1 MLSNLNNMDVIIS
14 EKQKERIKST
24 IKEIVEDIKVPLA
37 IKVDVEFSSSGAIY
51 VLIKLK
57 NYLMNRVKVNYESL
71 IRNKIKNYVGLNVE
85 VMMFENPD
93 IDS

>member
-24 IKEIVEDIKVPLA
+24 IKEIVEDIKVPLS
-37 IKVDVEFSSSGAIY
+37 IKVGVEMTDNGSIY

-57 NYLMNRVKVNYESL
+57 NYLMSKSKTKYQLL
-71 IRNKIKNYVGLNVE
+71 IRDKIKNYVGLDVE
-85 VMMFENPD
+85 VIMIENSD

>member
-1 MLSNLNNMDVIIS
+1 MDVIIS

-37 IKVDVEFSSSGAIY
+37 IKVDVVFSSTGIIY
-51 VLIKLK
+51 VLIPLK
-57 NYLMNRVKVNYESL
+57 NYLMNNAKTKYQSL
-71 IRNKIKNYVGLNVE
+71 IRNKIKNYIGLDVE
-85 VMMFENPD
+85 VIMMENSD